1 MVKMINVNSYHQS
14 RDLNLQINRLYRL
27 LVKSQKTSQRLEEQV
42 LLHELQ
48 LELLKLQSQAKTI
61 VTLQSSPEVLG
72 LSRHLRRRALLLKR
86 QYLDIS
92 SRGLFHTPQQ
102 NKTFLDGLSCLVED
116 ITHNINRSEHVLAFN
131 LGD

>member
-1 MVKMINVNSYHQS
+1 MSSYHQP

-27 LVKSQKTSQRLEEQV
+27 LVRSQKTLQRREEQV

-72 LSRHLRRRALLLKR
+72 LSRHLRRRTLLLKR

-92 SRGLFHTPQQ
+92 NRVLFHTPQQ